1 MQTLDELQ
9 QFIAAH
15 PEDDTARLNY
25 AQALPDDSP
34 RRRFI
39 ILQLQIAHILSHE
52 GNADDWDRH
61 DKLRREAE
69 SLLSQHSAE
78 WSAPVRERAA
88 GLQSLA
94 FARGF
99 VESVTMSPRQFLTS
113 AEALFAA
120 APILKLRLSSVE
132 GLAEL
137 AQSPYLGRLRAL
149 SLEDLPLGEAGMR
162 TLVASPHLKELRWL
176 DVSGCKIQ
184 RGGLEALCASPNLPS
199 LRWVNLAANGFPNPQ
214 DRPGSVDGDW
224 IYDWHT
230 DPLGPELEARY
241 GHKEWLHFRAQH
253 NTQWW
258 PPAWQRFA
266 GGRPEVA
273 KSELFPSASR
283 AARPSPARPAAKP
296 AAKPAAQA
304 PSKTSD
310 KANDLGLPR
319 YYAVND
325 RPLKFV
331 ATPEGGM
338 DVLVMNLRTGEFE
351 RNMDYLWVMT
361 ARGSKPH
368 ADVDSL
374 NEAEFNRL
382 VKMHLD
388 DLPPKR

>member
-9 QFIAAH
+9 QFITAH
-15 PEDDTARLNY
+15 PEDDTARLCY
-25 AQALPDDSP
+25 AQALPEDSP

-39 ILQLQIAHILSHE
+39 ILQLQIAYILSHE
-52 GNADDWDRH
+52 GSADSWDRH

-69 SLLSQHSAE
+69 ALLVQHGAE
-78 WSAPVRERAA
+78 WSAPLRERVRD
-88 GLQSLA
+88 LQNLD

-99 VESVTMSPRQFLTS
+99 VESVTMSPLQFLAS
-113 AEALFAA
+113 AEALLAA
-120 APILKLRLSSVE
+120 APISMLRLTSVE
-132 GLAEL
+132 GLEAL
-137 AQSPYLGRLRAL
+137 ARSPHLGRLRAL
-149 SLEDLPLGEAGMR
+149 SLEDLKLGEEGMR
-162 TLVASPHLKELRWL
+162 TLLASPHLKALRWL

-184 RGGLEALCASPNLPS
+184 RAGLEALCASSNLPS
-199 LRWVNLAANGFPNPQ
+199 LCWVNLAANGFPNPQ

-230 DPLGPELEARY
+230 DPLGGELEARY
-241 GHKEWLHFRAQH
+241 GRKEWLHFRVQH

-258 PPAWQRFA
+258 PPAWQRFT
-266 GGRPEVA
+266 GGRPEVP
-273 KSELFPSASR
+273 KSELFPSTSKPAP
-283 AARPSPARPAAKP
+283 ARPSAAKP
-296 AAKPAAQA
+296 AAKPAA
-304 PSKTSD
+304 

-351 RNMDYLWVMT
+351 RNLDYLWVMT

-374 NEAEFNRL
+374 DEAAFNRL
-382 VKMHLD
+382 VQMHLD
-388 DLPPKR
+388 ELSPKR

>member
-1 MQTLDELQ
+1 MQTLDEIQ
-9 QFIAAH
+9 QFIVAH
-15 PEDDTARLNY
+15 PEDDTARLRY
-25 AQALPDDSP
+25 AQALPEDSP

-39 ILQLQIAHILSHE
+39 LLQLQLAHILSHE

-69 SLLSQHSAE
+69 ALLSQHSAE
-78 WSAPVRERAA
+78 WSAQVRERAR

-99 VESVTMSPRQFLTS
+99 VESVTMSPRQFVAS

-120 APILKLRLSSVE
+120 APILKLRLSSLD
-132 GLAEL
+132 GLEEL
-137 AQSPYLGRLRAL
+137 LQSPHLGRLRAL
-149 SLEDLPLGEAGMR
+149 SFEDLPLGEAGMR
-162 TLVASPHLKELRWL
+162 ALLASPHLKELRWL

-184 RGGLEALCASPNLPS
+184 RAGLEALCASPNLPA

-214 DRPGSVDGDW
+214 DRPGSVDGDY

-230 DPLGPELEARY
+230 DPLGGELEARY
-241 GHKEWLHFRAQH
+241 GRKEWLHFRAQH

-258 PPAWQRFA
+258 PPAWQRLT
-266 GGRPEVA
+266 GGRPEVP

-283 AARPSPARPAAKP
+283 PAPQRPGPAKP
-296 AAKPAAQA
+296 AAKPDAKPDA
-304 PSKTSD
+304 KT
-310 KANDLGLPR
+310 NDLGLPR

-325 RPLKFV
+325 RPIQFV

-374 NEAEFNRL
+374 SEAQFKRL
-382 VKMHLD
+382 VQMHLD